1 MGNLLQFLP
10 FAKDFTQSLD
20 FKILLVLFI
29 IFIIAGILL
38 GTLFG
43 RMQKGKE
50 EGRIAERRKQRELR
64 KEEALKRERAIME
77 RYKQAKE
84 TGTQYD
90 EAKYG
95 PRPKE
100 EDPSVGIE
108 PEKPK
113 KVQLISAR
121 PAYVTVK
128 HKPGLSG
135 TAPVRIKDE
144 RELQAHIAQGEAQS
158 YESPAPKP
166 PPTVA
171 KAVPMTE
178 AKAVKSEEED
188 EEERK
193 KREEERKRKEKE
205 EKKGKGDDDGMDRIS
220 NLMSA
225 LDGMK
230 KSEKD

>member
-1 MGNLLQFLP
+1 LGNLLQVLP

-178 AKAVKSEEED
+178 AKAVKSEED

-230 KSEKD
+230 KPGKD